1 MNTMT
6 LPSHQYFTDEE
17 EKRIADAYQE
27 LVNSYMMS
35 KHRQKLD
42 VISRA
47 FRLAYHAH
55 GDVRRKSGEPYILH
69 PLAVALIVSKEIG
82 LGSTSI
88 ACALLH
94 DVVEDTYYTVEDLRA
109 EFGDSVARIVNGVT
123 KRMDSKTGSKQ
134 IDNIQHLLK
143 EATIDMRVL
152 FIKMADRLHNMR
164 TLGAMMEHKQHKI
177 TAETSM
183 FYATLANRTG
193 MFALKNEFE
202 ELCFQLQYPQE
213 YEEIGRKLEASVV
226 DRNDLITNF
235 LAPIIQKLDERGY
248 KYEVLSR
255 IKTRHSI
262 WKKMKKQNIA
272 FEDVYD
278 LFATRIILDDVPEAK
293 EWKECRD
300 VSEIVRSLYRFKE
313 NRERDYIR
321 NPKDNGYQSIHCTAM
336 SMMGR
341 WVEVQIRTRRMDDI
355 AERGFAAHWMYKCGA
370 VSEEDPEVKRF
381 LDEIRSILES
391 EVSNE
396 ETFEQMHQMW
406 LGDKITVFTP
416 RGEQRSLPKGATA
429 LDFAYLLHTEIG
441 NKAMSAQIAG
451 HAYPLHYVLRDSDQ
465 VEIIYS
471 NSEDQ
476 VKPEWINYAYTT
488 GTKNAVRKALREQRK
503 RHVNLG
509 EQELVAYL
517 TAQGIK
523 FEASLI
529 DRVLSLY
536 KLRTK
541 EDLYEKVALRQIDL
555 EQILEVCKTKEKKG
569 GGIAWFKKLLG
580 RGAGDSQ
587 SSSSSLEQSNSVGQA
602 IGGRIDRKKIY
613 TLEVVDGVANYKRAK
628 CCSPIPQ
635 ERVVG
640 IVERETEVVIH
651 ELSCP
656 VGEQKRS
663 VNGDDLLATQWGN
676 QADTR
681 FAVPISLQG
690 IDQPGLVSDLTQ
702 SILIGLGTPFTEIS
716 FTASGGIF
724 KGQITLQVHNLEEL
738 NRIINKLRE
747 HKAVTVIGRLEK

>member
-1 MNTMT
+1 MT
-6 LPSHQYFTDEE
+6 LPSRRYFTDEE
-17 EKRIADAYQE
+17 EMRISEAYQE

-42 VISRA
+42 IINRA
-47 FRLAYHAH
+47 FQLAYHAH
-55 GDVRRKSGEPYILH
+55 GDVRRKSGDPYILH

-94 DVVEDTYYTVEDLRA
+94 DVVEDTQYTVEDLRK

-134 IDNIQHLLK
+134 MDNIQHLLK

-202 ELCFQLQYPQE
+202 ELCFQLQYPKE
-213 YEEIGRKLEASVV
+213 YEEIGRKLEASVA
-226 DRNDLITNF
+226 DRNDLIANF
-235 LAPIIQKLDERGY
+235 LAPIIKRLDERGY
-248 KYEVLSR
+248 KYEVQSR

-262 WKKMKKQNIA
+262 WKKMNKQNIA

-278 LFATRIILDDVPEAK
+278 LFATRIILDDIPEAM

-300 VSEIVRSLYRFKE
+300 VCEIIRGLYSFKE

-336 SMMGR
+336 STMGR
-341 WVEVQIRTRRMDDI
+341 WVEVQIRSRRMDDI
-355 AERGFAAHWMYKCGA
+355 AERGFAAHWMYKAGM

-429 LDFAYLLHTEIG
+429 LDFAYMLHTDIG
-441 NKAMSAQIAG
+441 NRAMSAQIAG
-451 HAYPLHYVLRDSDQ
+451 HVYPLHYVLRDSDQ

-476 VKPEWINYAYTT
+476 VKPEWLGYAYISS
-488 GTKNAVRKALREQRK
+488 TKGAVRKALREQRK
-503 RHVNLG
+503 RSVALG
-509 EQELVAYL
+509 EQELSSYL
-517 TAQGIK
+517 LAHDI
-523 FEASLI
+523 SLNKSLTDKI
-529 DRVLSLY
+529 LSLY

-541 EDLYEKVALRQIDL
+541 EDLFEKVALHQISLSQLL
-555 EQILEVCKTKEKKG
+555 EACKVKEKKG
-569 GGIAWFKKLLG
+569 GGLAWFKKLWS
-580 RGAGDSQ
+580 RGANNQADVLG
-587 SSSSSLEQSNSVGQA
+587 LEAEATGRTISE
-602 IGGRIDRKKIY
+602 RIDRKRIY
-613 TLEVVDGVANYKRAK
+613 TLEIIEGFPNYKRAK

-640 IVERETEVVIH
+640 IVEGDNEVVIH
-651 ELSCP
+651 QLSCP
-656 VGEQKRS
+656 IGEQKRS
-663 VNGDDLLATQWGN
+663 VNGDDLLATQWGD

-690 IDQPGLVSDLTQ
+690 VDQPGLVSDFTQ

-724 KGQITLQVHNLEEL
+724 KGQITLQVHNLEDL
-738 NRIINKLRE
+738 NRVIEKLRE
-747 HKAVTVIGRLEK
+747 HKAVTVIGRAEQ